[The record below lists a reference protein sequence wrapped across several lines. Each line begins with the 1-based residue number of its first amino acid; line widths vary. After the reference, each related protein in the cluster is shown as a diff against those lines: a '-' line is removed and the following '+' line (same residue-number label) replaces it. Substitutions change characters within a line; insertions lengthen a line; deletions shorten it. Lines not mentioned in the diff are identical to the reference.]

1 MIENIIQ
8 MLNQEAYF
16 IDIFK
21 TLNCSDKQFI
31 EALEKQ
37 TGQAPLRIKIKTTT
51 EVVVV

>member
-1 MIENIIQ
+1 MIEEIIK

-21 TLNCSDKQFI
+21 KLKCSDKEFI

-37 TGQAPLRIKIKTTT
+37 TGQSPLKIKIKTPT